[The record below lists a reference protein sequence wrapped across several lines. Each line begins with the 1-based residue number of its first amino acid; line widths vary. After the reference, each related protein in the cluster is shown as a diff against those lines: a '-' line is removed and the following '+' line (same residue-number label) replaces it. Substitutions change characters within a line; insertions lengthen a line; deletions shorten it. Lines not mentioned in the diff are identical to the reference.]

1 MESQDPHNTM
11 AIEAPRPNEN
21 ASSQK
26 NKDNISSIMDPT
38 DPTSANGPI
47 PEKDPKILGKK
58 IKRSENKKINR
69 ELCSICRDGGNLL
82 LCDNCP
88 RSFHIEC
95 LKIKEENIPE
105 GKWYCPM
112 CAPKIQ
118 KKLEKSQTMSKAPE
132 DKEKERKRLIK
143 NEKRR
148 LWRLKKKEQLEAFK
162 NSQNNNTILVNK
174 DGNTL
179 IDSFLNTGKNKI
191 HNNYMD
197 YITKMDKLPLENSKI
212 CINITYTALNEEE
225 HPNKSL
231 SLPMLFPIPND
242 ILINS
247 NKKLLSL
254 NEALNKNTSL
264 KKILNENKNNEN
276 IENNSEKN
284 INGDITLNIKNI
296 DDAENM
302 ILNKNEET
310 KNILKTYNSVSTLNN
325 IVKIKKDLIKYNVIL
340 RDYWDI
346 ILQKKSSS
354 IYNNK
359 HIIKYPIDDKELY
372 SFPDLYGLEE
382 KYFNKTEGTIYP
394 YFNGK
399 LFTRIINIYDFLLT
413 FSSKLY
419 LSKFS
424 LEELYAALKVSE
436 TYTDSEIIL
445 LSSIHISLIYLLM
458 VDFSYMQLI
467 DIYNNND
474 IETSLLKIIIDN
486 NKNDI
491 KNLYSFIYLTWP
503 ELIRLIFFSYTFNK
517 NKYMDD
523 DVRNNINKKLGNV
536 KDIIAY
542 NNMLNFEDKL
552 IILENLIL
560 LCYETSFIRDAIKE
574 AQEGRNEIKRR
585 EKELEEDLKEI
596 ESKKKGLER
605 QEQFTQPQMKI
616 DEINKKLMTLSEDN
630 SNLTRQELAKL
641 RKKLEHE
648 KNEFKTVIRQL
659 NNVNNQRDDI
669 INKIEK
675 TKNEIF
681 DIPMVGKKCIGYDG
695 RGYKYYYFPWVM
707 NKFFIRVNKK
717 DKNKEKDIEK
727 TNNTSDK
734 YEWRIIEKEEN
745 IKELIDKLSDKGVHE
760 SALKKKMS
768 SICHKRMG
776 YKNNRYNA
784 NNNNNTNNNEDNNN
798 QENKVISIEDIFKNK
813 VLKYENIKNPLRY
826 QKNSKINNIITSK
839 TNQYEII
846 YDKLCNIEEI
856 ITNYLSHDSKQW
868 ESFINRTNIK
878 AWITYINDIKQYV
891 NLLLFLND
899 RVKNPYKIEEAN
911 IPPIGI
917 ANKPNKKIIEDDIE
931 ECDNK
936 SKDKDNKNVDE
947 NLIDNNG
954 NLNQSY
960 VNNSLQFGN
969 KIRLWSKEFESYNL
983 EDIYLE
989 YLNSVNS
996 FPMLHICID
1005 MFEIVLNDLSKRREY
1020 FKKRGED
1027 LMGGANKNYNNNYN
1041 DKKDLKVYL
1050 EENDSSYN
1058 NNTGRPGLRKTLQK
1072 KKKMIDWNDKCM
1084 FCGEYGDLMC
1094 CEDCPNVA
1102 HLTCT
1107 KLNKVP
1113 DVWRCDDCLFKLS
1126 NRRLTRNSY
1135 AKPY

>member
-1 MESQDPHNTM
+1 MESQDV
-11 AIEAPRPNEN
+11 EN
-21 ASSQK
+21 SKTTKIMIPPENNPEQKNPEIASSNNQQ
-26 NKDNISSIMDPT
+26 SS
-38 DPTSANGPI
+38 S
-47 PEKDPKILGKK
+47 KDPLPEEDQKLLGKK
-58 IKRSENKKINR
+58 LKRNENKKLNR

-105 GKWYCPM
+105 GKWYCPI

-118 KKLEKSQTMSKAPE
+118 KKLEKTQSMSKIPE

-148 LWRLKKKEQLEAFK
+148 LWRLKKKEQLEAIK
-162 NSQNNNTILVNK
+162 NSQKNSTILVNK
-174 DGNTL
+174 DGNAL
-179 IDSFLNTGKNKI
+179 IDSFLNGNKNNS
-191 HNNYMD
+191 HSTYLD
-197 YITKMDKLPLENSKI
+197 YISKMAKLPFLNSKI
-212 CINITYTALNEEE
+212 CINITYSALNEEE
-225 HPNKSL
+225 HPNKTL
-231 SLPMLFPIPND
+231 SLPLLFPIPND

-247 NKKLLSL
+247 NKKINSL
-254 NEALNKNTSL
+254 DEALNKNSSI
-264 KKILNENKNNEN
+264 KKILKENKNNEN
-276 IENNSEKN
+276 ENNNEIKINDDIELDN
-284 INGDITLNIKNI
+284 IMLLD
-296 DDAENM
+296 E
-302 ILNKNEET
+302 NEET
-310 KNILKTYNSVSTLNN
+310 KKILKTYNSVNALNN
-325 IVKIKKDLIKYNVIL
+325 IIKEKKDLIKYNIIL
-340 RDYWDI
+340 RDYWDV

-354 IYNNK
+354 TYNNK
-359 HIIKYPIDDKELY
+359 HTIKYPIDDKELY

-382 KYFNKTEGTIYP
+382 KYFNKTEGVKYP
-394 YFNGK
+394 YFNGN

-419 LSKFS
+419 LSKFT
-424 LEELYAALKVSE
+424 LEELYAALKESE
-436 TYTDSEIIL
+436 QYQDSEIIL

-458 VDFSYMQLI
+458 SDFSNMQLI
-467 DIYNNND
+467 EIYNNND
-474 IETSLLKIIIDN
+474 IETLLLKILIDS
-486 NKNDI
+486 NKGDI
-491 KNLYSFIYLTWP
+491 KNLYSFIYITWP

-517 NKYMDD
+517 NNYMSDET
-523 DVRNNINKKLGNV
+523 RKNLNKKLGNV
-536 KDIIAY
+536 KDIISY
-542 NNMLNFEDKL
+542 NNTLNFEDKL

-574 AQEGRNEIKRR
+574 AQEDRNEIKKR
-585 EKELEEDLKEI
+585 EKELEENLKEI

-605 QEQFTQPQMKI
+605 QEQFTQPQQKI
-616 DEINKKLMTLSEDN
+616 EEINKKLSTLSEDN
-630 SNLTRQELAKL
+630 STLTRQELAKL

-669 INKIEK
+669 LNKIEK

-681 DIPMVGKKCIGYDG
+681 DIPMVGKKCIGNDG

-707 NKFFIRVNKK
+707 NKFFMRVNIK
-717 DKNKEKDIEK
+717 DTKENKDNKENLENLENKDNKDNKDDNI
-727 TNNTSDK
+727 SGK
-734 YEWRIIEKEEN
+734 YEWRVIENEEN
-745 IKELIDKLSDKGVHE
+745 IKELIDKLSEKGIHE
-760 SALKKKMS
+760 SALKKKMT

-776 YKNNRYNA
+776 YRNNRYN
-784 NNNNNTNNNEDNNN
+784 NNDQNNN
-798 QENKVISIEDIFKNK
+798 QDNSNPLSIKDIFKNK
-813 VLKYENIKNPLRY
+813 VLKYENTKNPLRY
-826 QKNSKINNIITSK
+826 LKNNKITLITK
-839 TNQYEII
+839 NTNQYELI
-846 YDKLCNIEEI
+846 YDKLCNIEDI
-856 ITNYLSHDSKQW
+856 ITNYLSHDGKQW

-899 RVKNPYKIEEAN
+899 RVKNPYKMDETN
-911 IPPIGI
+911 VVPLGI
-917 ANKPNKKIIEDDIE
+917 TNKPNKKIIEDDNEEEIE
-931 ECDNK
+931 KNK
-936 SKDKDNKNVDE
+936 KEEKIE
-947 NLIDNNG
+947 NPIDNNG
-954 NLNQSY
+954 NLNPTF

-983 EDIYLE
+983 EDIYIE

-1005 MFEIVLNDLSKRREY
+1005 MFEIILNDLSKRREY
-1020 FKKRGED
+1020 FKKRNED
-1027 LMGGANKNYNNNYN
+1027 LLTDANKNN
-1041 DKKDLKVYL
+1041 DNKKDLKIYL
-1050 EENDSSYN
+1050 DENDSSN
-1058 NNTGRPGLRKTLQK
+1058 NNSGRPGLRKTLQK

-1102 HLTCT
+1102 HLYCT

-1113 DVWRCDDCLFKLS
+1113 DVWRCDDCLYKLS